1 MGNKKLLDKYF
12 AKAKEAQALADS
24 FPDTDS
30 FFKTSWLAI
39 AEGYRALAEVEQS
52 SAHS

>member
-1 MGNKKLLDKYF
+1 MGNKKLLEEYL
-12 AKAKEAQALADS
+12 AKAVEAQAIVDS

-39 AEGYRALAEVEQS
+39 AQGYRALAS
-52 SAHS
+52 F